1 VVSTS
6 PPNGGG
12 RSSSRRV
19 ADDDWGPATPVYS
32 SYARTHSDNGT
43 STNDASTNGA
53 STNGATRRAPVS
65 PPPLTPARRRSAEES
80 LREVADRLRP
90 PNYPSG
96 KRPSA
101 YAPVAGPTTRAPRMP
116 RSGRHKASERGLPG
130 WAALLILIGIAGLGG
145 LIDTA
150 TNLQVR
156 GFFNVGIV
164 VASTIAILAVRRSDM
179 LPVVLAPPIVYS
191 LAAMFMLYV
200 RSGGLHN
207 RHEVI
212 NAALNYL
219 VYGFPAIAIATGV
232 VLVIAAIRLIARR

>member
-1 VVSTS
+1 VVSAS

-12 RSSSRRV
+12 RSSSRPA

-32 SYARTHSDNGT
+32 TSARTSNDPAT
-43 STNDASTNGA
+43 SVNGA
-53 STNGATRRAPVS
+53 ARRAPVS
-65 PPPLTPARRRSAEES
+65 ARPLTPARRRSAEES
-80 LREVADRLRP
+80 LREVADRA
-90 PNYPSG
+90 NYPSG
-96 KRPSA
+96 RRPVE
-101 YAPVAGPTTRAPRMP
+101 YAPVAGPMTRPPRMP
-116 RSGRHKASERGLPG
+116 RSARHHANERGLPG
-130 WAALLILIGIAGLGG
+130 WGALLVLIGIASLGG
-145 LIDTA
+145 VLDTA

-164 VASTIAILAVRRSDM
+164 IASTIAILAVRRSDM

-232 VLVIAAIRLIARR
+232 VLLIAAIRLIARR

>member
-1 VVSTS
+1 MVSTS
-6 PPNGGG
+6 PPSGGG
-12 RSSSRRV
+12 RSPSRHAAEDEWSS
-19 ADDDWGPATPVYS
+19 ATPVYS
-32 SYARTHSDNGT
+32 SYAR
-43 STNDASTNGA
+43 ANGA
-53 STNGATRRAPVS
+53 HDTTVNVANGSARHTSAP
-65 PPPLTPARRRSAEES
+65 PRPLTPARRRSPEES
-80 LREVADRLRP
+80 LREVADRLRA

-96 KRPSA
+96 KRPST
-101 YAPVAGPTTRAPRMP
+101 YAPVAAPPAKRAPHMP
-116 RSGRHKASERGLPG
+116 RSARHKVPERGLPG
-130 WAALLILIGIAGLGG
+130 WAALLVLIAIAAMGG
-145 LIDTA
+145 FLDTA

-232 VLVIAAIRLIARR
+232 VLVIAAIRLLAHR